1 MSDCVYVGLDSVD
14 IGRQQKNTHSVVCYL
29 LPEITNTNVQTL
41 GDRVAHSTKVLTVFN
56 DGFSKVFQGPFGYG
70 HRTGGSHVKLIK
82 LEAFKLLICIVH
94 LFLLR
99 LA

>member
-1 MSDCVYVGLDSVD
+1 MSDCVYVGLDSDD
-14 IGRQQKNTHSVVCYL
+14 IGQQQKNTQSVVCYPL
-29 LPEITNTNVQTL
+29 TEITNTNLQTL
-41 GDRVAHSTKVLTVFN
+41 GDRVAHSVKVLTVFI
-56 DGFSKVFQGPFGYG
+56 DGIIKVFEGPFGYG

-82 LEAFKLLICIVH
+82 LEASKLLICIVH